1 MIFYKKK
8 IIISPIGGI
17 GNQIFQF
24 LFGKYLSKV
33 TNRELLISNIHF
45 KVYKKFSPSIKNIF
59 DNKLINTIS
68 DIKFV
73 YYKYFNKSITFEE
86 DFLFKS
92 NSKLIDQIKKNP
104 ENIIFVR
111 GYFQNLKLYQYDPNF
126 IDLFNIKIKSNN
138 YQNNVNKT
146 PIALHIRRGDYYD
159 DKKVRKVHGIL
170 SDQYFVRSI
179 SYFNK
184 LFNNQTKFFIFSDDL
199 DYISKIDYLKYIE
212 TEFISDSDP
221 VSSFVKL
228 SNFQNYIISNS
239 TFSLLASFISSRKN
253 NLINN
258 ICVPKIWH
266 NTTLFEDTYLFIND
280 PKIKFNIV
288 EN

>member
-1 MIFYKKK
+1 M
-8 IIISPIGGI
+8 
-17 GNQIFQF
+17 
-24 LFGKYLSKV
+24 
-33 TNRELLISNIHF
+33 
-45 KVYKKFSPSIKNIF
+45 
-59 DNKLINTIS
+59 
-68 DIKFV
+68 
-73 YYKYFNKSITFEE
+73 
-86 DFLFKS
+86 
-92 NSKLIDQIKKNP
+92 
-104 ENIIFVR
+104 
-111 GYFQNLKLYQYDPNF
+111 
-126 IDLFNIKIKSNN
+126 
-138 YQNNVNKT
+138 
-146 PIALHIRRGDYYD
+146 
-159 DKKVRKVHGIL
+159 

-199 DYISKIDYLKYIE
+199 DYISKIDYLKNIE
-212 TEFISDSDP
+212 TELISDSDP
-221 VSSFVKL
+221 VSSFIKL

-266 NTTLFEDTYLFIND
+266 NTTLFEDTNLFIND